1 VSVRRC
7 EMKKSFKVL
16 PAFVLL
22 LMPVICNAQKLGQ
35 VACPKQD
42 GYVYLYSSMTT
53 LEIRATLKC
62 GQQVQ
67 ILDRSDNFV
76 RVMTDKGEDGFVA
89 ADSLLFVKTT
99 PAAKAAAA
107 RGKQK
112 QQGAAAH
119 GDASARGGA
128 SLAPA
133 PPREIILARQTPV
146 RLKLGREL
154 SSATAHVG
162 DEVNFEVSQDV
173 IVGGVTVIAKGSP
186 AIGAVTVAEPKK
198 RMGKA
203 GKLDVAVNSVVLGNN
218 EKIILRSF
226 GIEQSAVQK
235 SGRNIP
241 LLRGKDVTL
250 AKDTEIIAYVDSD
263 LHLKAAGFAA
273 ARTATQAL
281 SQSDAAKPRN

>member
-1 VSVRRC
+1 
-7 EMKKSFKVL
+7 MKKSVKMIAVI
-16 PAFVLL
+16 ALL
-22 LMPVICNAQKLGQ
+22 LMPAVCSAQKLGQ
-35 VACPKQD
+35 VSCPKQD

-62 GQQVQ
+62 GQQVRV
-67 ILDRSDNFV
+67 LDRSDNFV
-76 RVMTDKGEDGFVA
+76 HVMTDKGEDGFVA
-89 ADSLLFVKTT
+89 TESLMFVKTA
-99 PAAKAAAA
+99 PAAKSAAA

-112 QQGAAAH
+112 QSASAAQS
-119 GDASARGGA
+119 DASARGGA
-128 SLAPA
+128 SPAPA
-133 PPREIILARQTPV
+133 PPPEIILARQTPV
-146 RLKLGREL
+146 HLKLGREL

-173 IVGGVTVIAKGSP
+173 IVGGITVIAKGAP
-186 AIGAVTVAEPKK
+186 GLGAVTEADPKK

-273 ARTATQAL
+273 AHSHSATQAL
-281 SQSDAAKPRN
+281 SQSESAKPQN

>member
-1 VSVRRC
+1 MTKNAKMLTV
-7 EMKKSFKVL
+7 F
-16 PAFVLL
+16 AFL
-22 LMPVICNAQKLGQ
+22 LMPAVSNAQKLGQ
-35 VACPKQD
+35 IACSKQD
-42 GYVYLYSSMTT
+42 GYIDLYSSIAT
-53 LEIRATLKC
+53 LEIRAALKC

-76 RVMTDKGEDGFVA
+76 HVMTDKGEDGFVA
-89 ADSLLFVKTT
+89 ANSVLYVKTAS
-99 PAAKAAAA
+99 AAKSAAT

-112 QQGAAAH
+112 QQASAAQS
-119 GDASARGGA
+119 DASGRSA
-128 SLAPA
+128 SPAPA

-146 RLKLGREL
+146 HLKLGREL

-173 IVGGVTVIAKGSP
+173 IVGGVTVIAKG
-186 AIGAVTVAEPKK
+186 ALGFGAVTEAEPKK

-203 GKLDVAVNSVVLGNN
+203 GKLNVSVNAVVLANN
-218 EKIILRSF
+218 EKIVLRSF
-226 GIEQSAVQK
+226 GIEQSVEQK

-250 AKDTEIIAYVDSD
+250 TKDAEITAYVDND
-263 LHLKAAGFAA
+263 TRLKVASFAA

-281 SQSDAAKPRN
+281 SQSDAAKPQH

>member
-1 VSVRRC
+1 
-7 EMKKSFKVL
+7 MKKSVEMLAVF
-16 PAFVLL
+16 AFL
-22 LMPVICNAQKLGQ
+22 LMPAVSNAQKLGQ
-35 VACPKQD
+35 IACSKQD
-42 GYVYLYSSMTT
+42 GYVYLYSSIAT

-67 ILDRSDNFV
+67 VLDRSDNFV
-76 RVMTDKGEDGFVA
+76 HVVTDKGEDGFVA
-89 ADSLLFVKTT
+89 ANSLLFVKTAA
-99 PAAKAAAA
+99 AAKSTAA

-112 QQGAAAH
+112 HPASAAH
-119 GDASARGGA
+119 SDASARGA
-128 SLAPA
+128 VPQAPA

-146 RLKLGREL
+146 HLKLGREL

-173 IVGGVTVIAKGSP
+173 IVGGITVIAKGAP
-186 AIGAVTVAEPKK
+186 GFGAVTEAEPKK
-198 RMGKA
+198 RMGKT
-203 GKLDVAVNSVVLGNN
+203 GKLDVAVNSVLLANR

-235 SGRNIP
+235 SGRTIP

-263 LHLKAAGFAA
+263 LHL
-273 ARTATQAL
+273 RQQAL
-281 SQSDAAKPRN
+281 RRRAPLRRRFPSQMLR

>member
-1 VSVRRC
+1 
-7 EMKKSFKVL
+7 MKKSIKVL

-22 LMPVICNAQKLGQ
+22 LMPVVCNAQKLGQ
-35 VACPKQD
+35 VSCSKQD

-67 ILDRSDNFV
+67 VLDRSDNFV
-76 RVMTDKGEDGFVA
+76 HVMTDKGEDGFVA
-89 ADSLLFVKTT
+89 ANSLLFVKTA
-99 PAAKAAAA
+99 PAAKAAAT

-112 QQGAAAH
+112 HPASAAQS
-119 GDASARGGA
+119 DASARGGA
-128 SLAPA
+128 SAAPA

-146 RLKLGREL
+146 HLKLGREL

-162 DEVNFEVSQDV
+162 DEVNFEVTQEV
-173 IVGGVTVIAKGSP
+173 IVGGLTVISKGAP
-186 AIGAVTVAEPKK
+186 AFGAVTEAEPKK

-203 GKLDVAVNSVVLGNN
+203 GKLNVAVNSVVLANN

-226 GIEQSAVQK
+226 GAEQSVEQK
-235 SGRNIP
+235 SGRTIP

-263 LHLKAAGFAA
+263 LHLKAASFAA
-273 ARTATQAL
+273 ARSATQAL
-281 SQSDAAKPRN
+281 SQSDAAKPQN

>member
-1 VSVRRC
+1 
-7 EMKKSFKVL
+7 MKKSAKML
-16 PAFVLL
+16 PFVFLF
-22 LMPVICNAQKLGQ
+22 LMPGVCNAQKLGQ
-35 VACPKQD
+35 IACTKQD
-42 GYVYLYSSMTT
+42 GYVDLYSSMAT

-76 RVMTDKGEDGFVA
+76 HVMTDKGEDGFVA
-89 ADSLLFVKTT
+89 ANSVLYVKAA
-99 PAAKAAAA
+99 PAAKSAAV

-112 QQGAAAH
+112 QQASAAQR
-119 GDASARGGA
+119 DASVRGGA
-128 SLAPA
+128 SAAPA

-146 RLKLGREL
+146 HLKLGREL

-173 IVGGVTVIAKGSP
+173 IVGGITVIAKGAP
-186 AIGAVTVAEPKK
+186 GFGAVTEAEPKK

-203 GKLDVAVNSVVLGNN
+203 GKLNVSVTSVVLANN
-218 EKIILRSF
+218 EKIMLRSF
-226 GIEQSAVQK
+226 GIEQSAEQK
-235 SGRNIP
+235 SGKSIP

-250 AKDTEIIAYVDSD
+250 SKDAEITAYVDSD
-263 LHLKAAGFAA
+263 MHLKVASFAA

-281 SQSDAAKPRN
+281 SQSDSAKPQN